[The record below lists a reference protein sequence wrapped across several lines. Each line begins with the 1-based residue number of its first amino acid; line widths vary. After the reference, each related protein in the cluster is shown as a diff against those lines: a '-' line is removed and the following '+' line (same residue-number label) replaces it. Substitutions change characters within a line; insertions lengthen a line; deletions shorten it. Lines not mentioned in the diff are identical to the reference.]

1 MQECGQ
7 KVGAAFVA
15 DRQPSVGD
23 QPGQR
28 PFHFPSL
35 SAQPRGGL
43 HPTAGDPR
51 SDAAAA
57 DRLPAGRVVIAFVGV
72 QLGRAPARS
81 TGSSPWPDD
90 CWDGVHQLLQQQR
103 VVGVGRRQADSQRD
117 PGGIDQQ
124 VVLGARL
131 APVDR
136 IGAGQFPPRRARM
149 LTESID
155 ARDQSTCPSSPSQS
169 SSR

>member
-1 MQECGQ
+1 MQEGGQ

-28 PFHFPSL
+28 PFHLPSL
-35 SAQPRGGL
+35 SAQPDAGL

-57 DRLPAGRVVIAFVGV
+57 DRLPAGRVGIAFVGV

-103 VVGVGRRQADSQRD
+103 VGVLAADR
-117 PGGIDQQ
+117 PTANGIP
-124 VVLGARL
+124 VASISRWYLEPALPRSTGL
-131 APVDR
+131 APVN
-136 IGAGQFPPRRARM
+136 
-149 LTESID
+149 
-155 ARDQSTCPSSPSQS
+155 SPHAVLGH
-169 SSR
+169 